1 MFKIGKNNKIFITR
15 GDTAE
20 LKITLNN
27 ITNQPID
34 FTEGQLLLTVGKPAL
49 YTLTAEGDTFYIDA
63 STIPVGLHWYD
74 VQYKCMGETST
85 VIKGF
90 FEVLE
95 DYTV

>member
-20 LKITLNN
+20 LKITLYDVNG
-27 ITNQPID
+27 QPVL
-34 FTEGQLLLTVGKPAL
+34 TPQGQLLLTIGKPAV
-49 YTLTAEGDTFYIDA
+49 YTREAEGTTFYLDA